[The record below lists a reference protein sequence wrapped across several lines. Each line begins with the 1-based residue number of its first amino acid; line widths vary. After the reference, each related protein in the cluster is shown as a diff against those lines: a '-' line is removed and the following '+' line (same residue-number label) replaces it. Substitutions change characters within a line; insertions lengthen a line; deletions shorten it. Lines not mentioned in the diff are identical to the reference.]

1 VSLRLRGMF
10 FALMVYAMLIGIN
23 FTAKGQAMAE
33 RLNGAQWLGI
43 PSHVAFALITGLVTS
58 PLLAVPYHLL
68 KIMERRLEDRG
79 TVTGQLG
86 FMLYLLRVGRLHSD
100 LRSSQAI
107 VVWGGLYFFVLIGAW
122 IAFTA
127 SRGV

>member
-1 VSLRLRGMF
+1 MLLAAMF
-10 FALMVYAMLIGIN
+10 YAMLIGIN
-23 FTAKGQAMAE
+23 FTVKGQAMAE
-33 RLNGAQWLGI
+33 RLHGPQWLGM
-43 PSHVAFALITGLVTS
+43 PSYVAMGLITGLVTA

-68 KIMERRLEDRG
+68 KIMERRLKEGGIVR
-79 TVTGQLG
+79 GQLG

-107 VVWGGLYFFVLIGAW
+107 VAWGGVYFFVLVGGW
-122 IAFTA
+122 IAYTA